1 MYVVT
6 GMFQRQTIFMERF
19 ASQFTVQ
26 FLILGGCALF
36 VLYLAGI
43 PLLLLLYG
51 SIRSAPIGEPGAV
64 YTIQNYLKA
73 YFDKEFYSLFLN
85 SLYFA
90 TGTCLLT
97 FLIGTFL
104 AWVSERTNTPGKK
117 IIVIMALIP
126 FIIPGILTTISWILL
141 LSPKIGLIN
150 LVVKDLLDLEAGPFS
165 VYSMWGMIWAES
177 MHLFPLVFLLMSA
190 AFRNMDTSLE
200 EAALVAG
207 SSTFGTFKRVT
218 LPLMRPAM
226 FGVLLIIFIRGI
238 EAFEVP
244 ALVGVPA
251 KISVF
256 TTKIFLA
263 IHQYPSD
270 FGLAGAYAVTLLSIS
285 TVGVLLYG
293 RITRREE
300 RYATVTGKGYRPR
313 VIDLGTWRWV
323 TCGAAFLIFFFAVLL
338 PVLVLLWSSFVPFYG
353 VPSRELIGKMTLA
366 NYHYIFNYPLAV
378 TAFKNSIYL
387 SIGSATLV
395 MLLTSIIAWVTV
407 KSKLPG
413 RTLLDNMTFIP
424 IAVPGIVLGV
434 SLIWV
439 YLTLPIPI
447 YGTIW
452 VLLLA
457 YITKFMPYGIRAA
470 SASMIQINKELE
482 EASFAAGGT
491 WFQTFRRVIL
501 PLLMPGFTAG
511 WIYISIIALRELS
524 TSILLYSH
532 ESVVLSIM
540 AFDLWEGGQYT
551 YVCALGVVMVLVLI
565 AMAIIART
573 VGGKVG
579 IVG

>member
-1 MYVVT
+1 MRR
-6 GMFQRQTIFMERF
+6 FNSQT
-19 ASQFTVQ
+19 
-26 FLILGGCALF
+26 LILIGAILF
-36 VLYLAGI
+36 VLYLAGV
-43 PLLLLLYG
+43 PLVMLLYG
-51 SIRSAPIGEPGAV
+51 SIRSAPIGEPGAA
-64 YTIQNYLKA
+64 YTIQNYVKA
-73 YFDKEFYSLFLN
+73 YFEKEFYFLLLN
-85 SLYFA
+85 SVYYG

-97 FLIGTFL
+97 FMIGTFL
-104 AWVSERTNTPGKK
+104 AWVSERTNTPLKK
-117 IIVIMALIP
+117 LFVVMSLIP
-126 FIIPGILTTISWILL
+126 FIIPGILSTIAWILL

-150 LVVKDLLDLEAGPFS
+150 IVIKSFLGLESAPFN

-177 MHLFPLVFLLMSA
+177 IHLYPLVFLLMSA

-200 EAALVAG
+200 EAALTAG
-207 SSTFGTFKRVT
+207 SSTIATFWRIT

-226 FGVLLIIFIRGI
+226 MSVLLIVFIRGI

-244 ALVGVPA
+244 ALIGVPA

-263 IHQYPSD
+263 IHQFPSD
-270 FGLAGAYAVTLLSIS
+270 FGLAGAYAVTLLVIS
-285 TVGVLLYG
+285 TGGVLIYG
-293 RITRREE
+293 RMTRREE

-313 VIDLGTWRWV
+313 VIDLGPWKYATL
-323 TCGAAFLIFFFAVLL
+323 ALAFAIFFLAVIL
-338 PVLVLLWSSFVPFYG
+338 PVFVLLWSSFVPYYG
-353 VPSRELIGKMTLA
+353 VPSWELMEKMTFA
-366 NYHYIFNYPLAV
+366 NYHYILNYPLAL
-378 TAFKNSIYL
+378 TAFKNSFYL
-387 SIGSATLV
+387 SVGSATLV

-407 KSKLPG
+407 KTKLPG
-413 RTLLDNMTFIP
+413 RALLDNMTFIP
-424 IAVPGIVLGV
+424 IAMPGIVLGV

-482 EASFAAGGT
+482 EASLTAGGT
-491 WFQTFRRVIL
+491 WFQTFRKVIL

-524 TSILLYSH
+524 TSILLYSYN
-532 ESVVLSIM
+532 STVLSIM

-551 YVCALGVVMVLVLI
+551 YVCALGVLMVLLLV
-565 AMAIIART
+565 AMAFTARKLGARIGIAN
-573 VGGKVG
+573 
-579 IVG
+579 

>member
-1 MYVVT
+1 M
-6 GMFQRQTIFMERF
+6 RRIN
-19 ASQFTVQ
+19 SQA
-26 FLILGGCALF
+26 LILVGAIAF
-36 VLYLAGI
+36 VLYLAGV
-43 PLLLLLYG
+43 PLVMLLYG
-51 SIRSAPIGEPGAV
+51 SIRSAPIGEPGAT
-64 YTIQNYLKA
+64 YTIQNYVKA
-73 YFDKEFYSLFLN
+73 YVDKEFYFLFLN
-85 SLYFA
+85 SIYYGL
-90 TGTCLLT
+90 GTCAVT

-104 AWVSERTNTPGKK
+104 AWVSERTNTPLKK
-117 IIVIMALIP
+117 LFVVMSLIP
-126 FIIPGILTTISWILL
+126 FIIPGILSTISWILL

-150 LVVKDLLDLEAGPFS
+150 IALKELLGLESAPFNI
-165 VYSMWGMIWAES
+165 YSMWGMIWAEAI
-177 MHLFPLVFLLMSA
+177 HLYPLVFLLMSA

-200 EAALVAG
+200 EAALTAG
-207 SSTFGTFKRVT
+207 SSTFATFYRVT

-226 FGVLLIIFIRGI
+226 FSVLLIIFIRGI

-263 IHQYPSD
+263 IHQFPSD
-270 FGLAGAYAVTLLSIS
+270 FGLAGAYAVTLLAIS
-285 TVGVLLYG
+285 TTGVLIYG

-313 VIDLGTWRWV
+313 VIDLGVWKYV
-323 TCGAAFLIFFFAVLL
+323 TLGFSFLIFFLAVIL
-338 PVLVLLWSSFVPFYG
+338 PVFVLLWSSFIPYYG
-353 VPSRELIGKMTLA
+353 VPSRELMEKMTLA
-366 NYHYIFNYPLAV
+366 NYQYILNYPLAM
-378 TAFKNSIYL
+378 TAFKNSFYL
-387 SIGSATLV
+387 SVGSATLV
-395 MLLTSIIAWVTV
+395 MLLTSIIAWITV
-407 KSKLPG
+407 KTKLPG
-413 RTLLDNMTFIP
+413 RALLDNMTFIP
-424 IAVPGIVLGV
+424 IAMPGIVLGV

-482 EASFAAGGT
+482 EASLTAGGT
-491 WFQTFRRVIL
+491 WFQTFRKVIL

-524 TSILLYSH
+524 TSILLYSYN
-532 ESVVLSIM
+532 STVLSIM

-551 YVCALGVVMVLVLI
+551 YVCALGVLMVLLLVT
-565 AMAIIART
+565 MAYVARML
-573 VGGKVG
+573 GAKVG
-579 IVG
+579 IAE